1 MRPEPWFLPA
11 SNGADD
17 EERLLPGDDRF
28 RQRRVGRLQGKVFL
42 AGKKT
47 QERPALER
55 HVIPNGSAQ
64 HGIAGLERVQ
74 HRAHR
79 HRSRYLQRHV
89 TLNVRQRA
97 QMGGQD
103 DEDHGSV
110 CTSTDNT
117 AGRSRTMGAQE
128 SPASADA
135 YTWPP
140 VVPKYTPQ
148 LSSESMAMASRNT
161 LT

>member
-47 QERPALER
+47 EERPALE
-55 HVIPNGSAQ
+55 
-64 HGIAGLERVQ
+64 
-74 HRAHR
+74 
-79 HRSRYLQRHV
+79 RHV

-97 QMGGQD
+97 QVGGED